1 MEDTPTIGQ
10 LIADHV
16 TISACLS
23 EHLRQN
29 KPLTAMEWDVL
40 TQTAASLRYFLDE
53 WKRKNG

>member
-16 TISACLS
+16 TISARLS

-29 KPLTAMEWDVL
+29 KSLTAMEWDVL